1 MKHKKQEFRLKP
13 NKLILAV
20 SIFVAGLL
28 SYPLFIENVLLSP
41 PPEVSIAAVPESLD
55 VCFTPGQS
63 CLPKVIKYIDNAK
76 TSILLLG
83 YSFTSKP
90 ITQALI
96 QAKKRGVNVRIV
108 LDHSQHYQ
116 KYSKEVIQVLL
127 NKQMDVRFD
136 HTVKIAHNKVLVI
149 DNLQTVTGSY
159 NWTHSA
165 EFKNAEN
172 LVFIKSQ
179 EVAKKYAM
187 YFEGRWKVSKSV
199 SSQKTLGK
207 TK

>member
-1 MKHKKQEFRLKP
+1 MKLKKQGYKLKP
-13 NKLILAV
+13 NKLMVVVA
-20 SIFVAGLL
+20 IFVAGFL
-28 SYPLFIENVLLSP
+28 SYPLLIENTPFSP
-41 PPEVSIAAVPESLD
+41 APEVSIASTPESMD

-108 LDHSQHYQ
+108 LDHSQQYQ

-127 NKQMDVRFD
+127 NNQMDVRFD

-149 DNLQTVTGSY
+149 DSLRTVTGSY

-179 EVAKKYAM
+179 EVAKKYAV
-187 YFEGRWKVSKSV
+187 YFEGRWKVARSL

>member
-1 MKHKKQEFRLKP
+1 MKLKKQGYKLKP
-13 NKLILAV
+13 NKLMVVVA
-20 SIFVAGLL
+20 IFVAGFL
-28 SYPLFIENVLLSP
+28 SYPLLIENSPLSP
-41 PPEVSIAAVPESLD
+41 APEVSIASTPESMD

-90 ITQALI
+90 ITQALM

-108 LDHSQHYQ
+108 LDHSQQYQ

-127 NKQMDVRFD
+127 NNQMDVRFD

-149 DNLQTVTGSY
+149 DSLRTVTGSY

-179 EVAKKYAM
+179 EVAKKYAV
-187 YFEGRWKVSKSV
+187 YFEGRWTVARSL

>member
-1 MKHKKQEFRLKP
+1 MKLKKQGYKLKP
-13 NKLILAV
+13 NKLMVVVA
-20 SIFVAGLL
+20 IFVVGFL
-28 SYPLFIENVLLSP
+28 SYPLIIENTSLSP
-41 PPEVSIAAVPESLD
+41 VPEASIAVVPESMD

-76 TSILLLG
+76 ASILLLG

-96 QAKKRGVNVRIV
+96 QAKKRGVKVRII
-108 LDHSQHYQ
+108 LDHSQQYQ
-116 KYSKEVIQVLL
+116 KYSKEVIQILF
-127 NKQMDVRFD
+127 NNHMDMKFD
-136 HTVKIAHNKVLVI
+136 HSVKIAHNKVLVI
-149 DNLQTVTGSY
+149 DSLQTVTGSY

-179 EVAKKYAM
+179 EVAKKYAT
-187 YFEGRWKVSKSV
+187 YFEGRWKVSKSI

-207 TK
+207 PK

>member
-1 MKHKKQEFRLKP
+1 MVVV
-13 NKLILAV
+13 A
-20 SIFVAGLL
+20 IFVAGFL
-28 SYPLFIENVLLSP
+28 SYPLLIENTLFSP
-41 PPEVSIAAVPESLD
+41 APEVSIVSIASTPESMD

-108 LDHSQHYQ
+108 LDHSQQYQ

-127 NKQMDVRFD
+127 NNQMDVRFD

-149 DNLQTVTGSY
+149 DNLQTITGSY

-179 EVAKKYAM
+179 EVAKKYAV
-187 YFEGRWKVSKSV
+187 YFEGRWKVARSL

>member
-1 MKHKKQEFRLKP
+1 MKLKKQGYKLKP
-13 NKLILAV
+13 NKFMVAFAIL
-20 SIFVAGLL
+20 VAGFL
-28 SYPLFIENVLLSP
+28 SYPLITENTPFSP
-41 PPEVSIAAVPESLD
+41 APEVSIAAAPESMD

-96 QAKKRGVNVRIV
+96 QAKKRGVKVRII
-108 LDHSQHYQ
+108 LDHSQQHQ
-116 KYSKEVIQVLL
+116 KYSKEVIHDLL
-127 NKQMDVRFD
+127 KNQLDVKFD
-136 HTVKIAHNKVLVI
+136 HSVKIAHNKVLVI
-149 DNLQTVTGSY
+149 DSLQTVTGSY

-179 EVAKKYAM
+179 DVAKKYTA
-187 YFEGRWKVSKSV
+187 YFEGRWKVSKYV
-199 SSQKTLGK
+199 RSQKTLGK
-207 TK
+207 PK

>member
-1 MKHKKQEFRLKP
+1 MVVV
-13 NKLILAV
+13 A
-20 SIFVAGLL
+20 IFVAGFL
-28 SYPLFIENVLLSP
+28 SYPLLIENTPFSP
-41 PPEVSIAAVPESLD
+41 APEVSIASTPESMD

-108 LDHSQHYQ
+108 LDHSQQYQ

-127 NKQMDVRFD
+127 NNQMDVRFD

-149 DNLQTVTGSY
+149 DNLQTITGSY

-179 EVAKKYAM
+179 EVAKKYAT
-187 YFEGRWKVSKSV
+187 YFEGRWKIAR
-199 SSQKTLGK
+199 
-207 TK
+207 

>member
-28 SYPLFIENVLLSP
+28 SYPLFIENTSISSV
-41 PPEVSIAAVPESLD
+41 PEASIASTPESMD

-76 TSILLLG
+76 TSIILLG

-108 LDHSQHYQ
+108 LDHSQQYQ

-127 NKQMDVRFD
+127 NNQMDVRFD

-149 DNLQTVTGSY
+149 DNLQTITGSY

-179 EVAKKYAM
+179 EVAKKYAV
-187 YFEGRWKVSKSV
+187 YFEGRWKVSKPT
-199 SSQKTLGK
+199 SSKKTLGK
-207 TK
+207 LK

>member
-1 MKHKKQEFRLKP
+1 MVVV
-13 NKLILAV
+13 A
-20 SIFVAGLL
+20 IFVAGFL
-28 SYPLFIENVLLSP
+28 SYPLLIENTPFSP
-41 PPEVSIAAVPESLD
+41 APEVSIASTPESMD

-108 LDHSQHYQ
+108 LDHSQQYQ

-127 NKQMDVRFD
+127 NNQMDVRFD

-149 DNLQTVTGSY
+149 DSLRTVTGSY

-179 EVAKKYAM
+179 EVAKKYAV
-187 YFEGRWKVSKSV
+187 YFEGRWKVARSL

>member
-28 SYPLFIENVLLSP
+28 SYPLFIENTSISP
-41 PPEVSIAAVPESLD
+41 VPEASIASTPESMD

-76 TSILLLG
+76 TSIILLG

-108 LDHSQHYQ
+108 LDHSQQYQ
-116 KYSKEVIQVLL
+116 KHSKEVIQVLL
-127 NKQMDVRFD
+127 NKKMDVRFD

-159 NWTHSA
+159 NWSHSA

-179 EVAKKYAM
+179 EVSKRYAT
-187 YFEGRWKVSKSV
+187 YFEGRWKVSKSI

-207 TK
+207 PK

>member
-1 MKHKKQEFRLKP
+1 
-13 NKLILAV
+13 
-20 SIFVAGLL
+20 
-28 SYPLFIENVLLSP
+28 
-41 PPEVSIAAVPESLD
+41 
-55 VCFTPGQS
+55 
-63 CLPKVIKYIDNAK
+63 
-76 TSILLLG
+76 
-83 YSFTSKP
+83 P

-108 LDHSQHYQ
+108 LDHSQQYQ

-127 NKQMDVRFD
+127 NNQMDVRFD

-149 DNLQTVTGSY
+149 DNLQTITGSY

-179 EVAKKYAM
+179 EVAKKYAV

-207 TK
+207 PK

>member
-1 MKHKKQEFRLKP
+1 MVVV
-13 NKLILAV
+13 A
-20 SIFVAGLL
+20 IFVAGFL
-28 SYPLFIENVLLSP
+28 SYPLIIENTPFSP
-41 PPEVSIAAVPESLD
+41 APEVSIASTPESMD

-108 LDHSQHYQ
+108 LDHSQQYQ

-127 NKQMDVRFD
+127 NNQMDVRFD

-149 DNLQTVTGSY
+149 DNLQTITGSY

-179 EVAKKYAM
+179 EVAKKYAV
-187 YFEGRWKVSKSV
+187 YFEGRWKVARSL

>member
-1 MKHKKQEFRLKP
+1 MKLKKQGYKIKP
-13 NKLILAV
+13 NKFMAV
-20 SIFVAGLL
+20 IAIFVAGFL
-28 SYPLFIENVLLSP
+28 SYPLITNNTPFSP
-41 PPEVSIAAVPESLD
+41 APEVSITAVPESMD

-96 QAKKRGVNVRIV
+96 QAKKRGVKVRII
-108 LDHSQHYQ
+108 LDHNQKFQ
-116 KYSKEVIQVLL
+116 KYSKEVIQILL
-127 NKQMDVRFD
+127 NNQMDVKFD
-136 HTVKIAHNKVLVI
+136 HSVKIAHNKVLII
-149 DNLQTVTGSY
+149 DSLQTVTGSY

-172 LVFIKSQ
+172 LAFIKSQ
-179 EVAKKYAM
+179 DVAKKYSV
-187 YFEGRWKVSKSV
+187 YFEGRWKVSRSAVRVKSL
-199 SSQKTLGK
+199 T
-207 TK
+207 

>member
-1 MKHKKQEFRLKP
+1 MKLKKQGYKLKP
-13 NKLILAV
+13 NKLLVVVA
-20 SIFVAGLL
+20 IFVAGFL
-28 SYPLFIENVLLSP
+28 SYPLLIENTPFSP
-41 PPEVSIAAVPESLD
+41 ATEVSIASRPESMD

-108 LDHSQHYQ
+108 LDHSQQYQ

-127 NKQMDVRFD
+127 NNQMDVRFD

-149 DNLQTVTGSY
+149 DSLRTVTGSY

-172 LVFIKSQ
+172 LVFIESQ
-179 EVAKKYAM
+179 DVSKKYAT
-187 YFEGRWKVSKSV
+187 YFEGRWKVSKPI

-207 TK
+207 PK

>member
-1 MKHKKQEFRLKP
+1 MKLKKQGYKLKP
-13 NKLILAV
+13 NKLMVVVA
-20 SIFVAGLL
+20 IFVAGFL
-28 SYPLFIENVLLSP
+28 SYPLIIENTPFSP
-41 PPEVSIAAVPESLD
+41 APEVSIASTPESMD

-108 LDHSQHYQ
+108 LDHSQQYQ
-116 KYSKEVIQVLL
+116 KHSKEVIQVLL
-127 NKQMDVRFD
+127 NNQMDVRFD

-149 DNLQTVTGSY
+149 DSLQTVTGSY

-165 EFKNAEN
+165 EFRNAEN

-179 EVAKKYAM
+179 EVAKKYAV
-187 YFEGRWKVSKSV
+187 YFEGRWKVSKSI

>member
-1 MKHKKQEFRLKP
+1 MKLKKQGYKLKP
-13 NKLILAV
+13 NKLMVVVA
-20 SIFVAGLL
+20 IFVAGFL
-28 SYPLFIENVLLSP
+28 SYPLIIENTPFSLA
-41 PPEVSIAAVPESLD
+41 PEVSIASTPESMD

-108 LDHSQHYQ
+108 LDHSQQYQ

-127 NKQMDVRFD
+127 NNQMDVRFD
-136 HTVKIAHNKVLVI
+136 HSVKIAHNKVLVI
-149 DNLQTVTGSY
+149 DSLRTVTGSY

-172 LVFIKSQ
+172 LVFIESQ
-179 EVAKKYAM
+179 DVAKKYAT
-187 YFEGRWKVSKSV
+187 YFERRWKASKSAV
-199 SSQKTLGK
+199 RVKSLT
-207 TK
+207 